1 MKKPAHCM
9 GILREHPL
17 AVSFTKENIVV
28 LYYFYKQSTYL
39 WKEILVCCLTNG
51 MHVWGVR

>member
-1 MKKPAHCM
+1 M